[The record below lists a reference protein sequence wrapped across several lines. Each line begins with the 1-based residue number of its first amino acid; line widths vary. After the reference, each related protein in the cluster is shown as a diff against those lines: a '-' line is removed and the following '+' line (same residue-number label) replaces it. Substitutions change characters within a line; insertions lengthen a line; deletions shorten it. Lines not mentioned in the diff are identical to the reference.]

1 MANDNEVIKR
11 IKNKI
16 GIGMTYN
23 RDFETLAQAIY
34 DTTGE
39 MLGVSTLKRLF
50 GFKMEKVV
58 PRESTM
64 DILSRYLGYSD
75 YKMMIKDLGPDA
87 DISLFTPVDSIES
100 ADLKAGIQVQLTYDP
115 NRIFLMTYLNENK
128 FIVNEIEGSKNIKQG
143 DILTISQ
150 VAVGFPLIVSQVNRG
165 GKNLGKYVAAQERGL
180 KSIELMGE
188 IMA

>member
-50 GFKMEKVV
+50 GFKMGRVV

-87 DISLFTPVDSIES
+87 DISIFTPIDSIES
-100 ADLKAGIQVQLTYDP
+100 SELKAGVQVQLTYDP
-115 NRIFLMTYLNENK
+115 NRIFVLSYLGDNQ
-128 FIVNEIEGSKNIKQG
+128 FIANQVEGSKNIRQG
-143 DILTISQ
+143 DVLTLSQ
-150 VAVGFPLIVSQVNRG
+150 LAVGFPLIVSQVTRE

-180 KSIELMGE
+180 KSIE

>member
-1 MANDNEVIKR
+1 MANDNEILKR

-23 RDFETLAQAIY
+23 RDFETLAQAIE
-34 DTTGE
+34 DETGE

-75 YKMMIKDLGPDA
+75 YAMMLKDLGPDA
-87 DISLFTPVDSIES
+87 DISIFTPIDSIES
-100 ADLKAGIQVQLTYDP
+100 LELKAGVQIQVTYDP
-115 NRIFLMTYLNENK
+115 NRIFILSYLGDNK
-128 FIVNEIEGSKNIKQG
+128 YIVNEIEGSKNIKQG
-143 DILTISQ
+143 DVLMISQ
-150 VAVGFPLIVSQVNRG
+150 LAVGFPLIVSQVVRE

-180 KSIELMGE
+180 KSIE
-188 IMA
+188 IMN